1 MDIRH
6 NMSSL
11 IGDTPLI
18 RLDRLCKKHG
28 CFGEVVIKLEYL
40 NPASSIKDRVARA
53 MVDDAEKKGLLTP
66 HSNPPHVIVEATSGN
81 TGIGLA
87 FIAASRGYRL
97 ILTMPESMSEERKNL
112 LRGMGVELV
121 LTPASEGMDGATRE
135 ADAIA
140 TRTPYSFSPKQFEN
154 PTNPLAHYK
163 GTGPE
168 IWHQC
173 GGQLDIFVAGI
184 GTGGTV
190 SGIGRY
196 VKERSKTVR
205 VFGVEPDES
214 PLLSEGKS
222 GSHLIQGIGA
232 NFVPENLDR
241 KVMDGVLRVPGQKA
255 IETARELIREHG
267 ILCGISSGANVHAAL
282 ELARQPENRN
292 KRIVTIACDTSERY
306 LSTGLFAPE

>member
-6 NMSSL
+6 NTSSL

-28 CFGEVVIKLEYL
+28 CFGEVVMKLEYF
-40 NPASSIKDRVARA
+40 NPASSIKDRIAKS
-53 MVDDAEKKGLLTP
+53 MVDEAEKKGLLTP
-66 HSNPPHVIVEATSGN
+66 HSTPAHVIVESTSGN

-87 FIAASRGYRL
+87 FIAASRGYKL

-121 LTPASEGMDGATRE
+121 LTPASEGMEGAARE
-135 ADAIA
+135 AADIA
-140 TRTPYSFSPKQFEN
+140 ARTPNSFAPKQFEN
-154 PTNPLAHYK
+154 PANPLAHYK

-190 SGIGRY
+190 SGVGRY
-196 VKERSKTVR
+196 LKERSKTVKIY
-205 VFGVEPDES
+205 GVEPDES

-232 NFVPENLDR
+232 NFVPATLDR
-241 KVMDGVLRVPGQKA
+241 TVLDGMLRVPGPAA
-255 IETARELIREHG
+255 IFTAKELIREHG
-267 ILCGISSGANVHAAL
+267 ILCGISSGANAYAAL
-282 ELARQPENRN
+282 ELAKRPENRN
-292 KRIVTIACDTSERY
+292 KRIITVACDTAERY
-306 LSTGLFAPE
+306 LSTKLFKE